1 MKRETTER
9 QYGLESTNNSKTG
22 FAFSMPRSLTCIAKT
37 KTCEKACYGNG
48 VRYQTNGQ
56 KEKRQRN
63 YRTVEFLLEKGGP
76 ELLAE
81 NLVLL
86 VDLARP
92 IDWIASKVTGDKTF
106 VPWTFRIHDIGD
118 FHSIDYVYAW
128 LLTAEQRPECSFWFY
143 TRSFVDEGLFESLTA
158 LAEKKN
164 CRGWLSLDKDNYEL
178 GIKRFCQSSDN
189 WQIAILQD
197 EEEVMPED
205 MLPTI
210 SAKARPWQ
218 AVSFPRH
225 RGGHYVQPIEAKN
238 VNICPQILGAFPLE
252 NRANMPKPCQQCS
265 FCLP

>member
-1 MKRETTER
+1 M
-9 QYGLESTNNSKTG
+9 
-22 FAFSMPRSLTCIAKT
+22 
-37 KTCEKACYGNG
+37 
-48 VRYQTNGQ
+48 
-56 KEKRQRN
+56 
-63 YRTVEFLLEKGGP
+63 
-76 ELLAE
+76 
-81 NLVLL
+81 
-86 VDLARP
+86 DLARP
-92 IDWIASKVTGDKTF
+92 IDWIASKVTGEKTC

-143 TRSFVDEGLFESLTA
+143 TRSFVDEVLFESLTA

-197 EEEVMPED
+197 EEEVMPQD
-205 MLPTI
+205 MLPMV
-210 SAKARPWQ
+210 SAEVKPWQ
-218 AVSFPRH
+218 AVLFPRH
-225 RGGHYVQPIEAKN
+225 RGGRHVQPIEAEN
-238 VNICPQILGAFPLE
+238 LNICPQVLGAFPLE